1 MRPHRAPAKKSSP
14 RSRQATPTRTPFW
27 RVQAR
32 DLWAVGLITFGVLL
46 ALALW
51 GQQLGPVGHGAD
63 AGLADLAG
71 WARVLLP
78 LVAVGAGL
86 TLLIDRGGRADD
98 EDAEGADPWRL
109 AVGTVLGLLGVCGL
123 AEVAKGAPPLSASHS
138 LRDAGG
144 YLGAI
149 VGRPLHAGL
158 GPAGA
163 AVLLVAVV
171 LVAILIATGVS
182 LAALGRSL
190 HVAATSTARTAK
202 SLWMGKPFVIAPDHE
217 AGNAAPPA
225 AVPADETDLHD
236 EPDAEEMEIE
246 RDVDIDI
253 PLEPEPEQ
261 EPVALAPLAASAPR
275 APGEWVLPSMS
286 LLLASKK
293 LRQDQRQIDA
303 AGAEL
308 VRSLAAHGVET
319 RLVGSRVGPTVTRY
333 EIELGPGVKVA
344 RVTSL
349 SKDIAY
355 AMASPDVR
363 ILAPIPGKSAIGVEV
378 PNRTRQLVSLRDIL
392 ESKEAKPS
400 PSTHPLEV
408 AMGRDIAGRAV
419 MANLA
424 EMPHILISGA
434 TGSGKSSC
442 MNSIIT
448 SILMRDTPD
457 KVKMILV
464 DPKRVE
470 LGQYDGLPHLLNPV
484 VVDPKKAANA
494 LAWAVKEMERR
505 YDLLAE
511 NGVRDITGYNQLVL
525 EGLIAPPPTDRSQ
538 VRAVAARAL
547 GEDHPA
553 VEDEADLDEPDPP
566 ETLPFILVVVDELND
581 LMMVAARD
589 VEDSI
594 VRIAQMAR
602 AVGIHLV
609 IATQRPS
616 VDVITGVIKA
626 NIPSRMA
633 FSVSSLADSRVILD
647 QPGAERLIGK
657 GDMLLLTASSNIPR
671 RLQAPWVSEEEVREV
686 VGHWRAQ
693 GGQTEAIVGIEGI
706 DDGPTGSG
714 GVDDDDDELLVQ
726 ARDLVVR
733 SQLGST
739 SMLQRKLRV
748 GFARAGRL
756 MDLLERAGVVGPS
769 EGSKAR
775 AVLMTPEELDALEPE
790 VSEEDP
796 APLMVAPFRLDSLRE
811 SAPSPS
817 APTEPQPGERGRHAV
832 RSERRRRRRHIV
844 VPLVTLIVLLAA
856 GAAFAGVRLRS
867 APPTPLVTPVLK
879 SEVPVQSQPVSLP
892 WPATGQAAVAVPT
905 LGIDVASGAEQPVPV
920 ASLTKLMT
928 AYVILRDHP
937 LAGNGTGPTIG
948 VTQADIDDYD
958 HDTVSDDS
966 NALVNAGEQL
976 TEQQLLS
983 GMLVHSADN
992 YADLLA
998 RWDAG
1003 TTTAFVAKM
1012 NAAAADLGMA
1022 HSHFDDASGIERG
1035 IGVDRVRHAEG
1046 RGTRHGEPHVRFHR
1060 AHDVGHAARGGHA
1073 VDLYAADRPAGHHRR
1088 EVRLHRR
1095 RRGV

>member
-1 MRPHRAPAKKSSP
+1 MVTKTRGGAPTRAPSRAATKKPAS
-14 RSRQATPTRTPFW
+14 RSRQAKPSRPPFW

-32 DLWAVGLITFGVLL
+32 DLWAVGLITLGVLL

-51 GQQLGPVGHGAD
+51 GQQLGPVGHGTD
-63 AGLADLAG
+63 TGLALFAG

-78 LVAVGAGL
+78 LVAAGAGL
-86 TLLIDRGGRADD
+86 ALLLDRGSRFDD
-98 EDAEGADPWRL
+98 EEDVEGADPWRL
-109 AVGTVLGLLGVCGL
+109 AVGTLLGLLGICGL
-123 AEVAKGAPPLSASHS
+123 AEVAKGAPPLSATHS

-163 AVLLVAVV
+163 SVLLVAVV
-171 LVAILIATGVS
+171 LVAILVATGAS
-182 LAALGRSL
+182 LASVGRALHAAGTAAGGTARSL
-190 HVAATSTARTAK
+190 WH
-202 SLWMGKPFVIAPDHE
+202 GKPFIIVPDDMASDGVEPASPAPVPVVPEDT
-217 AGNAAPPA
+217 AP
-225 AVPADETDLHD
+225 LD
-236 EPDAEEMEIE
+236 EPPLDDDDI
-246 RDVDIDI
+246 DGDIDI
-253 PLEPEPEQ
+253 PLDPEPVLAV
-261 EPVALAPLAASAPR
+261 PAPIVAVSPR
-275 APGEWVLPSMS
+275 APGEWVLPAMS
-286 LLLASKK
+286 LLHESPKV
-293 LRQDQRQIDA
+293 RQNQRQIDA
-303 AGAEL
+303 AGEEL
-308 VRSLAAHGVET
+308 VRALAAHGVET

-392 ESKEAKPS
+392 DSKEARPS

-448 SILMRDTPD
+448 SVLMRDTPD
-457 KVKMILV
+457 EVKMILV

-511 NGVRDITGYNQLVL
+511 NGVRDITGYNQLVE
-525 EGLIAPPPTDRSQ
+525 EGLIAPPPQSDRKA
-538 VRAVAARAL
+538 VRDIAVRAL

-553 VEDEADLDEPDPP
+553 VEDEADLDEEPEPP
-566 ETLPFILVVVDELND
+566 QTLPFILVIVDELND

-686 VGHWRAQ
+686 VRHWRAQ
-693 GGQTEAIVGIEGI
+693 GGQSEAIVGIEGI
-706 DDGPTGSG
+706 DDGPSAG
-714 GVDDDDDELLVQ
+714 GGMDDDDELLAQ

-775 AVLMTPEELDALEPE
+775 AVLMTPEELDAL
-790 VSEEDP
+790 S
-796 APLMVAPFRLDSLRE
+796 
-811 SAPSPS
+811 
-817 APTEPQPGERGRHAV
+817 
-832 RSERRRRRRHIV
+832 RR
-844 VPLVTLIVLLAA
+844 
-856 GAAFAGVRLRS
+856 
-867 APPTPLVTPVLK
+867 
-879 SEVPVQSQPVSLP
+879 
-892 WPATGQAAVAVPT
+892 
-905 LGIDVASGAEQPVPV
+905 
-920 ASLTKLMT
+920 
-928 AYVILRDHP
+928 
-937 LAGNGTGPTIG
+937 
-948 VTQADIDDYD
+948 
-958 HDTVSDDS
+958 
-966 NALVNAGEQL
+966 
-976 TEQQLLS
+976 
-983 GMLVHSADN
+983 
-992 YADLLA
+992 
-998 RWDAG
+998 
-1003 TTTAFVAKM
+1003 
-1012 NAAAADLGMA
+1012 
-1022 HSHFDDASGIERG
+1022 
-1035 IGVDRVRHAEG
+1035 
-1046 RGTRHGEPHVRFHR
+1046 
-1060 AHDVGHAARGGHA
+1060 
-1073 VDLYAADRPAGHHRR
+1073 
-1088 EVRLHRR
+1088 
-1095 RRGV
+1095 

>member
-1 MRPHRAPAKKSSP
+1 MTKTRGGAATRASSRTGAKKPAP
-14 RSRQATPTRTPFW
+14 RSRKATPARSSRSARSSRAAAPSRPPFW
-27 RVQAR
+27 RVQSR
-32 DLWAVGLITFGVLL
+32 DLWAVGLVTLGVLL
-46 ALALW
+46 MLALW
-51 GQQLGPVGHGAD
+51 GDQLGPVGHGIDTA
-63 AGLADLAG
+63 LALLAG
-71 WARVLLP
+71 WVRVLLP
-78 LVAVGAGL
+78 LVAVGAGVA
-86 TLLIDRGGRADD
+86 LLFERGARRA
-98 EDAEGADPWRL
+98 EDNDGGAEPDAPRPGADPWRL
-109 AVGTVLGLLGVCGL
+109 GIGTVLGLLGICGL
-123 AEVAKGAPPLSASHS
+123 AELANATPKLSNSHA

-144 YLGAI
+144 YLGAL

-158 GPAGA
+158 GSVGAG
-163 AVLLVAVV
+163 VLLAAVV
-171 LVAILIATGVS
+171 LVAILVATGVS
-182 LAALGRSL
+182 LAAVGRGL
-190 HVAATSTARTAK
+190 RTAGVVGARTAA
-202 SLWMGKPFVIAPDHE
+202 SLWRGKPLVVLPEPAPY
-217 AGNAAPPA
+217 
-225 AVPADETDLHD
+225 DE
-236 EPDAEEMEIE
+236 AEEPAS
-246 RDVDIDI
+246 RDRASTLAEADPSPEEHRPDPATDADIDI
-253 PLEPEPEQ
+253 PLDPEPEAEEHQ
-261 EPVALAPLAASAPR
+261 PPPPPPAATAPR
-275 APGEWVLPSMS
+275 APGEWVLPALS
-286 LLLASKK
+286 LLHATKK
-293 LRQDQRQIDA
+293 LRLDQRQVDA
-303 AGAEL
+303 AGEEL
-308 VRSLAAHGVET
+308 VRALSAHGVET

-333 EIELGPGVKVA
+333 ELELGPGVKVA

-392 ESKEAKPS
+392 DSKEGQGAA
-400 PSTHPLEV
+400 HPLEV

-457 KVKMILV
+457 KVKLILV

-484 VVDPKKAANA
+484 VVDPKRAANA

-511 NGVRDITGYNQLVL
+511 NGVRDITGYNQMVE
-525 EGLIAPPPTDRSQ
+525 EGLIATPPSDRRL
-538 VRAVAARAL
+538 VRDAAARAL

-553 VEDEADLDEPDPP
+553 VDGEADLDDEPAPP
-566 ETLPFILVVVDELND
+566 ETLPFVLVVVDELND

-671 RLQAPWVSEEEVREV
+671 RLQAPWVSEEEVRDV
-686 VGHWRAQ
+686 VRHWKAQ
-693 GGQTEAIVGIEGI
+693 GGQPEPIVGIEGT
-706 DDGPTGSG
+706 DDGPAGPG
-714 GVDDDDDELLVQ
+714 AVDNDDDELLAQ

-775 AVLMTPEELDALEPE
+775 AVLMTPEELDAL
-790 VSEEDP
+790 SK
-796 APLMVAPFRLDSLRE
+796 R
-811 SAPSPS
+811 
-817 APTEPQPGERGRHAV
+817 
-832 RSERRRRRRHIV
+832 
-844 VPLVTLIVLLAA
+844 
-856 GAAFAGVRLRS
+856 
-867 APPTPLVTPVLK
+867 
-879 SEVPVQSQPVSLP
+879 
-892 WPATGQAAVAVPT
+892 
-905 LGIDVASGAEQPVPV
+905 
-920 ASLTKLMT
+920 
-928 AYVILRDHP
+928 
-937 LAGNGTGPTIG
+937 
-948 VTQADIDDYD
+948 
-958 HDTVSDDS
+958 
-966 NALVNAGEQL
+966 
-976 TEQQLLS
+976 
-983 GMLVHSADN
+983 
-992 YADLLA
+992 
-998 RWDAG
+998 
-1003 TTTAFVAKM
+1003 
-1012 NAAAADLGMA
+1012 
-1022 HSHFDDASGIERG
+1022 
-1035 IGVDRVRHAEG
+1035 
-1046 RGTRHGEPHVRFHR
+1046 
-1060 AHDVGHAARGGHA
+1060 
-1073 VDLYAADRPAGHHRR
+1073 
-1088 EVRLHRR
+1088 
-1095 RRGV
+1095 

>member
-1 MRPHRAPAKKSSP
+1 VVTKTRGGPATRPSARTTKKPPARAKRPQPARP
-14 RSRQATPTRTPFW
+14 PFW

-32 DLWAVGLITFGVLL
+32 DLWAVGLITLGVLL

-51 GQQLGPVGHGAD
+51 GKQLGPIGHAAD
-63 AGLADLAG
+63 TGLGLVAG
-71 WARVLLP
+71 WVRVLLP
-78 LVAVGAGL
+78 LVALGAGL
-86 TLLIDRGGRADD
+86 ALLLDRAGPAD
-98 EDAEGADPWRL
+98 EDEEDEGADPWRL
-109 AVGTVLGLLGVCGL
+109 AVGTVLGLLGICGL
-123 AEVAKGAPPLSASHS
+123 ADLAKGAPPFSDSHA
-138 LRDAGG
+138 LREAGG
-144 YLGAI
+144 YVGAA
-149 VGRPLHAGL
+149 VGHPLHAGL

-171 LVAILIATGVS
+171 VVAVLVATGVS
-182 LAALGRSL
+182 LATVGRTLG
-190 HVAATSTARTAK
+190 AAVTATGRTAGA
-202 SLWMGKPFVIAPDHE
+202 LWRGKPFVIASDLG
-217 AGNAAPPA
+217 ADGAAVAAPPRPA
-225 AVPADETDLHD
+225 PFDAEDDDLQDEDPADEADT
-236 EPDAEEMEIE
+236 
-246 RDVDIDI
+246 DIDI
-253 PLEPEPEQ
+253 PLEPEPEPV
-261 EPVALAPLAASAPR
+261 PVAAARVPHVAASPR
-275 APGEWVLPSMS
+275 APGEWALPRIS
-286 LLLASKK
+286 LLRASKK
-293 LRQDQRQIDA
+293 MRQDQRQIDA
-303 AGAEL
+303 LGEDL
-308 VRSLAAHGVET
+308 VRALEAHGVET
-319 RLVGSRVGPTVTRY
+319 RLVGCRVGPTVTRY
-333 EIELGPGVKVA
+333 ELELGPGVKVA

-392 ESKEAKPS
+392 ETNEARPTAT
-400 PSTHPLEV
+400 THPLEV

-424 EMPHILISGA
+424 EMPHILISGS

-505 YDLLAE
+505 YDMLAE
-511 NGVRDITGYNQLVL
+511 NGVRDITGYNQLV
-525 EGLIAPPPTDRSQ
+525 EQGLIAPAPPSDRRRMRDATAS
-538 VRAVAARAL
+538 AL

-553 VEDEADLDEPDPP
+553 VDDEADLDDEPEPP
-566 ETLPFILVVVDELND
+566 QPLPFILVIVDELND

-686 VGHWRAQ
+686 VHHWRAQ
-693 GGQTEAIVGIEGI
+693 GGQAEAIVGIEGV
-706 DDGPTGSG
+706 DDGTFG
-714 GVDDDDDELLVQ
+714 GDGIDDDDDELLRQ

-756 MDLLERAGVVGPS
+756 MDLLEQAGVVGPS

-775 AVLMTPEELDALEPE
+775 AVLMTPDELDGL
-790 VSEEDP
+790 S
-796 APLMVAPFRLDSLRE
+796 
-811 SAPSPS
+811 
-817 APTEPQPGERGRHAV
+817 
-832 RSERRRRRRHIV
+832 RR
-844 VPLVTLIVLLAA
+844 
-856 GAAFAGVRLRS
+856 
-867 APPTPLVTPVLK
+867 
-879 SEVPVQSQPVSLP
+879 
-892 WPATGQAAVAVPT
+892 
-905 LGIDVASGAEQPVPV
+905 
-920 ASLTKLMT
+920 
-928 AYVILRDHP
+928 
-937 LAGNGTGPTIG
+937 
-948 VTQADIDDYD
+948 
-958 HDTVSDDS
+958 
-966 NALVNAGEQL
+966 
-976 TEQQLLS
+976 
-983 GMLVHSADN
+983 
-992 YADLLA
+992 
-998 RWDAG
+998 
-1003 TTTAFVAKM
+1003 
-1012 NAAAADLGMA
+1012 
-1022 HSHFDDASGIERG
+1022 
-1035 IGVDRVRHAEG
+1035 
-1046 RGTRHGEPHVRFHR
+1046 
-1060 AHDVGHAARGGHA
+1060 
-1073 VDLYAADRPAGHHRR
+1073 
-1088 EVRLHRR
+1088 
-1095 RRGV
+1095 

>member
-1 MRPHRAPAKKSSP
+1 MVTKTRGGAATRAPARASAKKP
-14 RSRQATPTRTPFW
+14 AARARRAAPAKPPFW

-32 DLWAVGLITFGVLL
+32 DLWAVGLVTLGVLL

-51 GQQLGPVGHGAD
+51 GQQLGPVGHGVNT
-63 AGLADLAG
+63 GLALLAG

-78 LVAVGAGL
+78 LVTIGAGVA
-86 TLLIDRGGRADD
+86 LLFDRGERDEGDD
-98 EDAEGADPWRL
+98 HAGAEPVRL
-109 AVGTVLGLLGVCGL
+109 AIGIVLGILGVCGL
-123 AEVAKGAPPLSASHS
+123 AELAGGTPKLSDSPA
-138 LRDAGG
+138 LRNSGG
-144 YLGAI
+144 YLGAL

-158 GPAGA
+158 GTAGA
-163 AVLLVAVV
+163 AVLLGAVV
-171 LVAILIATGVS
+171 LVAILIATGVP
-182 LAALGRSL
+182 LAAVGRGL
-190 HVAATSTARTAK
+190 RTGAAAAGRTAAE
-202 SLWMGKPFVIAPDHE
+202 LWRGKPFVIAPEGMVADE
-217 AGNAAPPA
+217 EVTASSGPPPVDPEDIDPAAP
-225 AVPADETDLHD
+225 ADVT
-236 EPDAEEMEIE
+236 EP
-246 RDVDIDI
+246 DIDI
-253 PLEPEPEQ
+253 PLDPEPEPELDP
-261 EPVALAPLAASAPR
+261 EPVEAPPLVPVAAR
-275 APGEWVLPSMS
+275 APGEWALPPIS
-286 LLLASKK
+286 LLHTSKK

-303 AGAEL
+303 AGEDL
-308 VRSLAAHGVET
+308 VRALAAHGVET

-333 EIELGPGVKVA
+333 ELELGPGVKVA

-392 ESKEAKPS
+392 ESREAKPS
-400 PSTHPLEV
+400 ATTHPLEV

-419 MANLA
+419 TANLA

-457 KVKMILV
+457 KVKLILV

-511 NGVRDITGYNQLVL
+511 NGVRDITGYNQLVE
-525 EGLIAPPPTDRSQ
+525 EGLIATPVSDRRQ
-538 VRAVAARAL
+538 VRDAAARAL

-553 VEDEADLDEPDPP
+553 VEEVADHDHEPEPP
-566 ETLPFILVVVDELND
+566 QTLPFILVVVDELND

-671 RLQAPWVSEEEVREV
+671 RLQAPWVSEEEVRDV

-693 GGQTEAIVGIEGI
+693 GGQAEAIVGIEGI
-706 DDGPTGSG
+706 DDGPVG
-714 GVDDDDDELLVQ
+714 GDALDDDDDEYLTQ

-756 MDLLERAGVVGPS
+756 MDLLERQGVVGPS

-775 AVLMTPEELDALEPE
+775 AVLMTPEELD
-790 VSEEDP
+790 
-796 APLMVAPFRLDSLRE
+796 
-811 SAPSPS
+811 
-817 APTEPQPGERGRHAV
+817 G
-832 RSERRRRRRHIV
+832 
-844 VPLVTLIVLLAA
+844 
-856 GAAFAGVRLRS
+856 
-867 APPTPLVTPVLK
+867 
-879 SEVPVQSQPVSLP
+879 
-892 WPATGQAAVAVPT
+892 
-905 LGIDVASGAEQPVPV
+905 
-920 ASLTKLMT
+920 
-928 AYVILRDHP
+928 
-937 LAGNGTGPTIG
+937 
-948 VTQADIDDYD
+948 
-958 HDTVSDDS
+958 
-966 NALVNAGEQL
+966 
-976 TEQQLLS
+976 LS
-983 GMLVHSADN
+983 G
-992 YADLLA
+992 
-998 RWDAG
+998 R
-1003 TTTAFVAKM
+1003 
-1012 NAAAADLGMA
+1012 
-1022 HSHFDDASGIERG
+1022 
-1035 IGVDRVRHAEG
+1035 
-1046 RGTRHGEPHVRFHR
+1046 
-1060 AHDVGHAARGGHA
+1060 
-1073 VDLYAADRPAGHHRR
+1073 
-1088 EVRLHRR
+1088 
-1095 RRGV
+1095 

>member
-1 MRPHRAPAKKSSP
+1 MVTKTRGGAPTRSSARAAKKP
-14 RSRQATPTRTPFW
+14 AGRSKPAEPSRPPFW

-32 DLWAVGLITFGVLL
+32 DLWAVGLITLGVLL

-51 GQQLGPVGHGAD
+51 GQQLGPVGHGTD
-63 AGLADLAG
+63 TGLALFAG
-71 WARVLLP
+71 WVRVLLP
-78 LVAVGAGL
+78 LVAAGAGFA
-86 TLLIDRGGRADD
+86 LLFDRGGRFGDDD
-98 EDAEGADPWRL
+98 EEAEPADPWRL

-123 AEVAKGAPPLSASHS
+123 AEVAKGSPRLSADHA

-171 LVAILIATGVS
+171 LVAVLIATGVS
-182 LAALGRSL
+182 LSSAGRALGVAAAAAGRTARSL
-190 HVAATSTARTAK
+190 
-202 SLWMGKPFVIAPDHE
+202 WNGKPFVIAPDDLGSAH
-217 AGNAAPPA
+217 GVAAPPGPPPVILDDTA
-225 AVPADETDLHD
+225 ALD
-236 EPDAEEMEIE
+236 EPPLDDDDSDI
-246 RDVDIDI
+246 DIDI
-253 PLEPEPEQ
+253 PLDPEPEPREASPA
-261 EPVALAPLAASAPR
+261 PVVAAASR

-286 LLLASKK
+286 LLHASKK

-303 AGAEL
+303 AGEEL
-308 VRSLAAHGVET
+308 VRALAAHGVET

-392 ESKEAKPS
+392 DSKETKPS
-400 PSTHPLEV
+400 SSSHPLEV

-448 SILMRDTPD
+448 SILMRATPD
-457 KVKMILV
+457 KVKLILV

-511 NGVRDITGYNQLVL
+511 NGVRDITGYNQLVE
-525 EGLIAPPPTDRSQ
+525 EGLIAAPPPSDRSQ
-538 VRAVAARAL
+538 VRAAAVRAL

-553 VEDEADLDEPDPP
+553 VEDADADDEEPEPP
-566 ETLPFILVVVDELND
+566 QTLPFILVVVDELND

-671 RLQAPWVSEEEVREV
+671 RLQAPWVSEEEVRDIV
-686 VGHWRAQ
+686 RHWHAQ
-693 GGQTEAIVGIEGI
+693 GGQSEPIVGIEGI
-706 DDGPTGSG
+706 DDGPAGSIG
-714 GVDDDDDELLVQ
+714 ADDDDDELLAQ

-775 AVLMTPEELDALEPE
+775 AVLMTPEELDAL
-790 VSEEDP
+790 S
-796 APLMVAPFRLDSLRE
+796 
-811 SAPSPS
+811 
-817 APTEPQPGERGRHAV
+817 
-832 RSERRRRRRHIV
+832 RR
-844 VPLVTLIVLLAA
+844 
-856 GAAFAGVRLRS
+856 
-867 APPTPLVTPVLK
+867 
-879 SEVPVQSQPVSLP
+879 
-892 WPATGQAAVAVPT
+892 
-905 LGIDVASGAEQPVPV
+905 
-920 ASLTKLMT
+920 
-928 AYVILRDHP
+928 
-937 LAGNGTGPTIG
+937 
-948 VTQADIDDYD
+948 
-958 HDTVSDDS
+958 
-966 NALVNAGEQL
+966 
-976 TEQQLLS
+976 
-983 GMLVHSADN
+983 
-992 YADLLA
+992 
-998 RWDAG
+998 
-1003 TTTAFVAKM
+1003 
-1012 NAAAADLGMA
+1012 
-1022 HSHFDDASGIERG
+1022 
-1035 IGVDRVRHAEG
+1035 
-1046 RGTRHGEPHVRFHR
+1046 
-1060 AHDVGHAARGGHA
+1060 
-1073 VDLYAADRPAGHHRR
+1073 
-1088 EVRLHRR
+1088 
-1095 RRGV
+1095 

>member
-1 MRPHRAPAKKSSP
+1 M
-14 RSRQATPTRTPFW
+14 RTPFW

-32 DLWAVGLITFGVLL
+32 DLWAVGLITLGVLL

-51 GQQLGPVGHGAD
+51 GQQLGPVGHGTDTGLALL
-63 AGLADLAG
+63 AGL
-71 WARVLLP
+71 ARVLLP
-78 LVAVGAGL
+78 LVAAGAGL
-86 TLLIDRGGRADD
+86 ALLLDRGGRRGDEE

-123 AEVAKGAPPLSASHS
+123 AEVAKGAPKLSAGHS

-144 YLGAI
+144 YLGAL

-158 GPAGA
+158 GAAGA
-163 AVLLVAVV
+163 SVLLVAVV
-171 LVAILIATGVS
+171 LVAVLIATGAS
-182 LAALGRSL
+182 LASVGRSL
-190 HVAATSTARTAK
+190 HVAAAAAGRTAR
-202 SLWMGKPFVIAPDHE
+202 SLWHGKPFVI
-217 AGNAAPPA
+217 
-225 AVPADETDLHD
+225 VPGSLAD
-236 EPDAEEMEIE
+236 DAEEAASSVPPPAVREDTADLDE
-246 RDVDIDI
+246 PPDDDELDADIDI
-253 PLEPEPEQ
+253 PLDPEPARV
-261 EPVALAPLAASAPR
+261 VASPPLVATAAR
-275 APGEWVLPSMS
+275 APGEWVLPSLS
-286 LLLASKK
+286 LLQASKK

-303 AGAEL
+303 AGEEL
-308 VRSLAAHGVET
+308 VRALAAHGVET

-400 PSTHPLEV
+400 DASHPLEV

-448 SILMRDTPD
+448 SVLMRDTPEQ
-457 KVKMILV
+457 VKLILV

-494 LAWAVKEMERR
+494 LSWAVKEMERR

-511 NGVRDITGYNQLVL
+511 NGVRDITGYNQLVE
-525 EGLIAPPPTDRSQ
+525 EGLITPPPPSARSE

-553 VEDEADLDEPDPP
+553 VDQVDADDEPEPP
-566 ETLPFILVVVDELND
+566 QQLPFILVVVDELND

-686 VGHWRAQ
+686 VRHWRAQ
-693 GGQTEAIVGIEGI
+693 GGQSEAIVGIEGI
-706 DDGPTGSG
+706 DDGPAGMP
-714 GVDDDDDELLVQ
+714 GVDDDDEELLAQ

-775 AVLMTPEELDALEPE
+775 AVLMTPEELDAL
-790 VSEEDP
+790 S
-796 APLMVAPFRLDSLRE
+796 
-811 SAPSPS
+811 
-817 APTEPQPGERGRHAV
+817 
-832 RSERRRRRRHIV
+832 RR
-844 VPLVTLIVLLAA
+844 
-856 GAAFAGVRLRS
+856 
-867 APPTPLVTPVLK
+867 
-879 SEVPVQSQPVSLP
+879 
-892 WPATGQAAVAVPT
+892 
-905 LGIDVASGAEQPVPV
+905 
-920 ASLTKLMT
+920 
-928 AYVILRDHP
+928 
-937 LAGNGTGPTIG
+937 
-948 VTQADIDDYD
+948 
-958 HDTVSDDS
+958 
-966 NALVNAGEQL
+966 
-976 TEQQLLS
+976 
-983 GMLVHSADN
+983 
-992 YADLLA
+992 
-998 RWDAG
+998 
-1003 TTTAFVAKM
+1003 
-1012 NAAAADLGMA
+1012 
-1022 HSHFDDASGIERG
+1022 
-1035 IGVDRVRHAEG
+1035 
-1046 RGTRHGEPHVRFHR
+1046 
-1060 AHDVGHAARGGHA
+1060 
-1073 VDLYAADRPAGHHRR
+1073 
-1088 EVRLHRR
+1088 
-1095 RRGV
+1095 

>member
-1 MRPHRAPAKKSSP
+1 M
-14 RSRQATPTRTPFW
+14 
-27 RVQAR
+27 
-32 DLWAVGLITFGVLL
+32 

-51 GQQLGPVGHGAD
+51 GKQLGPVGH
-63 AGLADLAG
+63 AGDTGLGLLAG

-78 LVAVGAGL
+78 LVSFGAGL
-86 TLLIDRGGRADD
+86 TLLLDRPAPADAD
-98 EDAEGADPWRL
+98 EDHEGADPWRL

-123 AEVAKGAPPLSASHS
+123 AELAKGTPAFSDSGA

-144 YLGAI
+144 YLGAA

-163 AVLLVAVV
+163 AVLLVAVI
-171 LVAILIATGVS
+171 LVAILVATGVS
-182 LAALGRSL
+182 LATAGRALAAAAANIGRTFS
-190 HVAATSTARTAK
+190 A
-202 SLWMGKPFVIAPDHE
+202 LWQGKPFVITSDLGADDPVEAASSARVPFDREDDELPPDEEDEEPVTEPDPMPVPVASVPVPLAP
-217 AGNAAPPA
+217 
-225 AVPADETDLHD
+225 VPA
-236 EPDAEEMEIE
+236 
-246 RDVDIDI
+246 
-253 PLEPEPEQ
+253 
-261 EPVALAPLAASAPR
+261 R
-275 APGEWVLPSMS
+275 APGAWALPSMS
-286 LLLASKK
+286 LLQASKK
-293 LRQDQRQIDA
+293 MRQDQRQIDA
-303 AGAEL
+303 LGEDL
-308 VRSLAAHGVET
+308 VRALEAHGVET
-319 RLVGSRVGPTVTRY
+319 RLVGCRVGPTVTRY
-333 EIELGPGVKVA
+333 ELELGPGVKVA

-392 ESKEAKPS
+392 ESNEARPTAT
-400 PSTHPLEV
+400 THPLEV

-424 EMPHILISGA
+424 EMPHILISGS

-505 YDLLAE
+505 YDMLAE
-511 NGVRDITGYNQLVL
+511 NGVRDITGYNQLV
-525 EGLIAPPPTDRSQ
+525 EQGLIAPPPQSDR
-538 VRAVAARAL
+538 RRMREVAARAL
-547 GEDHPA
+547 GEEHAA
-553 VEDEADLDEPDPP
+553 VDDEAELDEEPEPP
-566 ETLPFILVVVDELND
+566 QPLPFILVIVDELND

-671 RLQAPWVSEEEVREV
+671 RLQAPWVSEEEVRDV
-686 VGHWRAQ
+686 VRHWHAQ
-693 GGQTEAIVGIEGI
+693 GGQAEAIVGIEGV
-706 DDGPTGSG
+706 DDGPSMSDGLDG
-714 GVDDDDDELLVQ
+714 DDDELLVQ

-756 MDLLERAGVVGPS
+756 MDLLEQAGVVGPS

-775 AVLMTPEELDALEPE
+775 AVLMTPEELDGL
-790 VSEEDP
+790 
-796 APLMVAPFRLDSLRE
+796 
-811 SAPSPS
+811 
-817 APTEPQPGERGRHAV
+817 H
-832 RSERRRRRRHIV
+832 
-844 VPLVTLIVLLAA
+844 
-856 GAAFAGVRLRS
+856 
-867 APPTPLVTPVLK
+867 
-879 SEVPVQSQPVSLP
+879 
-892 WPATGQAAVAVPT
+892 
-905 LGIDVASGAEQPVPV
+905 
-920 ASLTKLMT
+920 
-928 AYVILRDHP
+928 
-937 LAGNGTGPTIG
+937 GT
-948 VTQADIDDYD
+948 
-958 HDTVSDDS
+958 
-966 NALVNAGEQL
+966 
-976 TEQQLLS
+976 
-983 GMLVHSADN
+983 
-992 YADLLA
+992 
-998 RWDAG
+998 
-1003 TTTAFVAKM
+1003 
-1012 NAAAADLGMA
+1012 
-1022 HSHFDDASGIERG
+1022 
-1035 IGVDRVRHAEG
+1035 
-1046 RGTRHGEPHVRFHR
+1046 
-1060 AHDVGHAARGGHA
+1060 
-1073 VDLYAADRPAGHHRR
+1073 
-1088 EVRLHRR
+1088 
-1095 RRGV
+1095 

>member
-1 MRPHRAPAKKSSP
+1 MVTKTRGRPATRASARSTRKPAARAK
-14 RSRQATPTRTPFW
+14 RAQPTRAPFW

-32 DLWAVGLITFGVLL
+32 DLWAVGLITLGVLL

-51 GQQLGPVGHGAD
+51 GKQLGPVGHAAD
-63 AGLADLAG
+63 TGLGLLAG

-78 LVAVGAGL
+78 LVAFGAGL
-86 TLLIDRGGRADD
+86 ALLLDRVGRVDDDD
-98 EDAEGADPWRL
+98 EEHVGADPWRL
-109 AVGTVLGLLGVCGL
+109 VVGTVLGLLGVCGL
-123 AEVAKGAPPLSASHS
+123 ADLARGAPPFSDSHA

-144 YLGAI
+144 YLGAA
-149 VGRPLHAGL
+149 VGRPLHAGI
-158 GPAGA
+158 GSAGA
-163 AVLLVAVV
+163 AVVLVAVV
-171 LVAILIATGVS
+171 LVAILVATGVS
-182 LAALGRSL
+182 LATVGRALGAA
-190 HVAATSTARTAK
+190 VAATGRAAGA
-202 SLWMGKPFVIAPDHE
+202 LWRGKPFVVTSDLGADAVAE
-217 AGNAAPPA
+217 AAPPR
-225 AVPADETDLHD
+225 PA
-236 EPDAEEMEIE
+236 PFDAEDDDPQDDDLVDEA
-246 RDVDIDI
+246 DTDIDI
-253 PLEPEPEQ
+253 PLEPAPEPA
-261 EPVALAPLAASAPR
+261 PVAAVPVPHVAAAPR
-275 APGEWVLPSMS
+275 APGEWALPRIS
-286 LLLASKK
+286 LLQASKK
-293 LRQDQRQIDA
+293 MRQDQRQIDA
-303 AGAEL
+303 LGEDL
-308 VRSLAAHGVET
+308 VRALEAHGVET
-319 RLVGSRVGPTVTRY
+319 RLVGCRVGPTVTRY
-333 EIELGPGVKVA
+333 ELELGPGVKVA

-392 ESKEAKPS
+392 ESNEAKPTAT
-400 PSTHPLEV
+400 THPLEV

-424 EMPHILISGA
+424 EMPHILISGS

-505 YDLLAE
+505 YDMLAE
-511 NGVRDITGYNQLVL
+511 NGVRDITGYNQLI
-525 EGLIAPPPTDRSQ
+525 EQGLIAPPPPSDR
-538 VRAVAARAL
+538 RRMRDTAARAL

-553 VEDEADLDEPDPP
+553 VDDEADLDDEPEPP
-566 ETLPFILVVVDELND
+566 QALPFILVIVDELND

-686 VGHWRAQ
+686 VRHWRAQ
-693 GGQTEAIVGIEGI
+693 GGQAEAIVGIEGV
-706 DDGPTGSG
+706 DDGSFG
-714 GVDDDDDELLVQ
+714 GDGLDDDDDELLRQ

-756 MDLLERAGVVGPS
+756 MDLLEQAGVVGPS

-775 AVLMTPEELDALEPE
+775 AVLMTPEELDGL
-790 VSEEDP
+790 S
-796 APLMVAPFRLDSLRE
+796 
-811 SAPSPS
+811 
-817 APTEPQPGERGRHAV
+817 
-832 RSERRRRRRHIV
+832 RR
-844 VPLVTLIVLLAA
+844 
-856 GAAFAGVRLRS
+856 
-867 APPTPLVTPVLK
+867 
-879 SEVPVQSQPVSLP
+879 
-892 WPATGQAAVAVPT
+892 
-905 LGIDVASGAEQPVPV
+905 
-920 ASLTKLMT
+920 
-928 AYVILRDHP
+928 
-937 LAGNGTGPTIG
+937 
-948 VTQADIDDYD
+948 
-958 HDTVSDDS
+958 
-966 NALVNAGEQL
+966 
-976 TEQQLLS
+976 
-983 GMLVHSADN
+983 
-992 YADLLA
+992 
-998 RWDAG
+998 
-1003 TTTAFVAKM
+1003 
-1012 NAAAADLGMA
+1012 
-1022 HSHFDDASGIERG
+1022 
-1035 IGVDRVRHAEG
+1035 
-1046 RGTRHGEPHVRFHR
+1046 
-1060 AHDVGHAARGGHA
+1060 
-1073 VDLYAADRPAGHHRR
+1073 
-1088 EVRLHRR
+1088 
-1095 RRGV
+1095 